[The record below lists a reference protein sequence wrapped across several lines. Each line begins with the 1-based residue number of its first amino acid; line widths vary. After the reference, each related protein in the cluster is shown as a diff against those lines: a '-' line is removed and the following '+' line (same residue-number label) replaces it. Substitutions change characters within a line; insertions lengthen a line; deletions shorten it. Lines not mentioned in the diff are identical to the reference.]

1 MISAIVLAAGQSKR
15 MGKTKQ
21 LLTLGNKTLIEHVVD
36 NVLASRVAETVVVI
50 GHDANA
56 IKGVLKNR
64 PVKLALNQNYLEG
77 MGTSVRAAMDQVSPA
92 AQGVLIVL
100 GDQPGIT
107 GGVIDQ
113 VVSNFSEG
121 KGSIIVPVH
130 KGRRGNPVLFD
141 IKYKSE
147 LIKLSGDVGAREV
160 VIAHPD
166 DVYEV
171 DVGSEGILEDI
182 DTEQDYKRY
191 AE

>member
-1 MISAIVLAAGQSKR
+1 MLRFG
-15 MGKTKQ
+15 G
-21 LLTLGNKTLIEHVVD
+21 KTLIEHVVD

-77 MGTSVRAAMDQVSPA
+77 MGTSVRAAMGQVSPA